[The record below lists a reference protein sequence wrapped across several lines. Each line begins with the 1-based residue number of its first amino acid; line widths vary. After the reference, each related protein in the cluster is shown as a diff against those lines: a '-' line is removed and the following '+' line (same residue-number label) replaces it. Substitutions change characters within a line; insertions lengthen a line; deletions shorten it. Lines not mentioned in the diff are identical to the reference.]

1 MTVRRGGGQ
10 RFCGQKR
17 VPEGRRAGSGR
28 PARGQPVAGRAQG
41 RAPPRLPGGGPGED
55 REMIAAERGHREGV
69 VEAAAR
75 ARPGSGVLKVS
86 SWLGEP
92 P

>member
-75 ARPGSGVLKVS
+75 ARPGSVS
-86 SWLGEP
+86 PREGF
-92 P
+92 